1 MAIIEK
7 PVNLINVANTL
18 GYYEYKPH
26 PVTGVNSRYVSVRRL
41 CTHPNVNKW
50 AKYKPVRFNSVVE
63 LTEAQIELTN
73 YGIELPTYSDVQSLV
88 DAIYY
93 RPMPGDPDLSPV
105 WKYLKPLG
113 GANSPFRVADF
124 NQYDDKA
131 IIPFGVFNVT
141 SRASK
146 IGGNALIIGSIGTVT
161 GSPTQLGW
169 GDLVSGNRRL
179 ALAYRKGAGGE
190 LSTVVGNVGDLSVS
204 LDVNDKNLS
213 VGDYQSFLFLTNT
226 LGNATSGVV
235 GLEGHPRVFYFS
247 VVTQTVTISI
257 EARWDLFET
266 NKLNIKVMANNAT
279 GGNVSVPT
287 SSLSVRM
294 AHNECDDPFE
304 NHEQLLFT
312 GDLVAPA
319 GNNIILERNPIINR
333 GESPMWKICWRNAG
347 LYPNEFSTNII
358 QQT

>member
-7 PVNLINVANTL
+7 PTNLINVANTL

-26 PVTGVNSRYVSVRRL
+26 PVTGVNKRYVNLGRL
-41 CTHPNVNKW
+41 CTHPNINKW
-50 AKYKPVRFNSVVE
+50 AKYKPVRHSSKIE
-63 LTEAQIELTN
+63 LTPYQLEATN
-73 YGIELPTYSDVQSLV
+73 YGIQLPTYSDVDDL
-88 DAIYY
+88 YEGLKL
-93 RPMPGDPDLSPV
+93 PFPGAPDRRPV
-105 WKYLKPLG
+105 WSYLKPRG
-113 GANSPFRVADF
+113 VASEPFRVGDF
-124 NQYDDKA
+124 NLYDSRA
-131 IIPFGVFNVT
+131 MIPFGVFNVT

-146 IGGNALIIGSIGTVT
+146 EGGSSLITGSIGTVE

-169 GDLVSGNRRL
+169 SDLVKSGRRL
-179 ALAYRKGAGGE
+179 GMGFRKSINDPWSTVIAPVGE
-190 LSTVVGNVGDLSVS
+190 LSVT
-204 LDVNDKNLS
+204 LDVNNPNLT
-213 VGDYQSFLFLTNT
+213 VGSYSALLFLTNSV
-226 LGNATSGVV
+226 GGATQIV
-235 GLEGHPRVFYFS
+235 GFENYPSQGFSFS
-247 VVTQTVTISI
+247 VVTNTVTISI

-266 NKLNIKVMANNAT
+266 NKLNIKVMANNST
-279 GGNVSVPT
+279 GGNVSLPL

-347 LYPNEFSTNII
+347 LYPSEFSANII